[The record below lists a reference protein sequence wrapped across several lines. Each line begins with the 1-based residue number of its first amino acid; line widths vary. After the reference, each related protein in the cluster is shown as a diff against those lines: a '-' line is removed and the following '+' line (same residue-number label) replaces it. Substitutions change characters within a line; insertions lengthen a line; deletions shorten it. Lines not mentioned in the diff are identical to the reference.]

1 MKKTKEQIIAVCG
14 LDRTITLLLIV
25 AMVGLTVGCAPR
37 VRVVE
42 VEVTAAPQI
51 SVVEVTPTP
60 APPPTFTV
68 CASGCDFVTIQA
80 AIDDP
85 GTASGATIEV
95 ADPLHTEAGIIV
107 RKDVTIQG
115 QGADK
120 TIVQA
125 HAALEEA
132 PDRVFFVA
140 EGATVTIRDL
150 TIRHGNPHLVEGE
163 AGKRC
168 GGGIKVE
175 EGGTLTL
182 ENCVVSHNTANTG
195 GGIWV
200 KGVATVVNCTISHN
214 RADRIAPGTYN
225 CGSGGGIKVEGGGT
239 LTLVNSTVNDNEAK
253 FNGGGVFVSCGS
265 TATLANCTI
274 SDNEATGY
282 GGGLYTRNVLHL
294 THCTVV
300 NNLARTEPASD
311 QPSDGARTPQD
322 HAHGGGGVY
331 VKGTRG
337 TLYITNTIVANN
349 DVEDC
354 TVAPR
359 DEHGKGGSL
368 GANSNNLVGDGS
380 CDPAYSGDPLLGPLA
395 DNGGDTLT
403 FALLPGSPAIDAV
416 SVVSC
421 TLPADQR
428 GEPRPVSADTDAPLC
443 DIGAFEWQ
451 P

>member
-1 MKKTKEQIIAVCG
+1 MKKTREQIVAVCG
-14 LDRTITLLLIV
+14 LDWTITLLLIV
-25 AMVGLTVGCAPR
+25 AMAGLTVGCAPR
-37 VRVVE
+37 IRVVE
-42 VEVTAAPQI
+42 VEVTAAPQVN
-51 SVVEVTPTP
+51 VVEVTPTP
-60 APPPTFTV
+60 APPPTLTV

-95 ADPLHTEAGIIV
+95 ADPLYTEAGIIV
-107 RKDVTIQG
+107 RQDITIQG
-115 QGADK
+115 QGADE

-125 HAALEEA
+125 HATLEES
-132 PDRVFFVA
+132 PDRVFLVA
-140 EGATVTIRDL
+140 EGATATIRDL
-150 TIRHGNPHLVEGE
+150 TIRHGNPHLVEDE
-163 AGKRC
+163 QNKRC

-175 EGGTLTL
+175 KGGTLTL

-200 KGVATVVNCTISHN
+200 KGVATVVNCIISHN
-214 RADRIAPGTYN
+214 TADRIAPSGYD
-225 CGSGGGIKVEGGGT
+225 CGSGGGIKVEGEGA
-239 LTLVNSTVNDNEAK
+239 LTLVNSTVNGNEAE
-253 FNGGGVFVSCGS
+253 FNGGGIYVGCGS

-274 SDNEATGY
+274 ADNQAVGY
-282 GGGLYTRNVLHL
+282 GGGLYTRNELYL

-300 NNLARTEPASD
+300 HNLARTEPASN
-311 QPSDGARTPQD
+311 QLPARAPQD

-337 TLYITNTIVANN
+337 TLYITNTIVASN

-380 CDPAYSGDPLLGPLA
+380 CDPAYSGDPLLSPLA
-395 DNGGDTLT
+395 NNGGDTLT

-416 SVVSC
+416 SAVSC
-421 TLPADQR
+421 TLPTDQR
-428 GEPRPVSADTDAPLC
+428 GEPRPVSAGVDAPLC